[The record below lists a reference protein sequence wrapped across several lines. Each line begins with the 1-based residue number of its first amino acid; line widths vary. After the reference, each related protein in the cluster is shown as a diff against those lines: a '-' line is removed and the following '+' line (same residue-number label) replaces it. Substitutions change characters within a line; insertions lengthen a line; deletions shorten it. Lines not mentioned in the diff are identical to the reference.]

1 MAPPD
6 ESALPAPDGSTG
18 LDPQDWDSFRS
29 LAHRVVDDLV
39 DHLAGRRDE
48 PVWRAM
54 PDDVRRSFDGPL
66 PRTPAGADV
75 AYAEVA
81 ERVIPYS
88 MGNDHPRFWGWYMGA
103 GHPVGSLA
111 DLVASVINPNLGGA
125 DHSPVLVEQQVVRW
139 CAEAAGYPTTASGL
153 LVGGAS
159 EANMVGLA
167 VARSHRLGPA
177 LREHGLPDGRRFAV
191 YGSTEVHSCHRKS
204 CELLGLG
211 ASALR
216 QVPVDDDFRLDLGA
230 LRSAIDADR
239 AAGIEPLAVVASA
252 GTVNTGAVDDLEA
265 VADLCER
272 EGLWFHVDGAIGGF
286 LGLSS
291 HAATVRGLERADS
304 LALDLH
310 KWMQAPID
318 VGLVLVRE
326 EPAHRATFSVVPTY
340 LAHAPRGISAGEV
353 WFTEY
358 GLALSRGFRALRVW
372 MGFRAYGADAFAA
385 VIDRTTA
392 QARRLAGLVD
402 AHPELQ
408 RLAPVGCDIVCLR
421 YTAPGLDDAALD
433 AVNHEA
439 VIRVQESGIAVVTD
453 TVLRGVVAVRV
464 AIANHRT
471 RDDDLDL
478 FLEAFV
484 RHGRDV
490 VAETAQVTTSP
501 GAAPTAGGTATAPS

>member
-1 MAPPD
+1 MPAPD
-6 ESALPAPDGSTG
+6 ERALPAPDGSTG
-18 LDPQDWDSFRS
+18 LDPQSWDSFRS

-39 DHLAGRRDE
+39 DHMAGRRDE
-48 PVWRAM
+48 PVWRPM

-66 PRTPAGADV
+66 PRTPGGADA
-75 AYAEVA
+75 AYADVV
-81 ERVIPYS
+81 ERVVPYS

-103 GHPVGSLA
+103 GHPVGALA
-111 DLVASVINPNLGGA
+111 DLIGSVLNPNLGGA

-167 VARSHRLGPA
+167 VARSARLGPG
-177 LREHGLPDGRRFAV
+177 LRENGMPDGRRFGV
-191 YGSTEVHSCHRKS
+191 YASTEVHSCHRKS

-211 ASALR
+211 ASSLR
-216 QVPVDDDFRLDLGA
+216 QVAVRDDFTLDVDA
-230 LRSAIDADR
+230 LAAAVAADR

-286 LGLSS
+286 LGLSN
-291 HAATVRGLERADS
+291 HADTVRGIERADS

-318 VGLVLVRE
+318 VGLVLVRD
-326 EPAHRATFSVVPTY
+326 EPTHRATFSVVPTY
-340 LAHAPRGISAGEV
+340 LAHASRGIAASEV

-372 MGFRAYGADAFAA
+372 MGFRAYGADAFGAL
-385 VIDRTTA
+385 IDRSTA
-392 QARRLAGLVD
+392 QAHRLAAAVD
-402 AHPELQ
+402 AHPELE

-421 YTAPGLDDAALD
+421 YAPPGVDAADLD
-433 AVNHEA
+433 AVNHEI

-453 TVLRGVVAVRV
+453 TVLHGVVAVRV

-471 RDDDLDL
+471 RDDDLAL

-484 RHGRDV
+484 QHGREV
-490 VAETAQVTTSP
+490 VA
-501 GAAPTAGGTATAPS
+501 AT